1 MGVVLIELLTGARPG
16 QDGPALVPDRFAG
29 TPLGTFMAHRL
40 ADVPRR
46 TASAAQAWQELAAV
60 VPAPAVD
67 EPEVFD
73 QIGPL
78 PASWGSDG
86 PLPAGRGGAEERHVP
101 VRAADG
107 VVTGVSPRPVLA
119 QTSPSPGPWSAAPG
133 WEIGAMAPPGHASPV
148 PVVAHALAAPVQGG
162 PAAPGRGAS
171 AQAVPAAPVHGAS
184 GAGRNR
190 GRVASPLVVGGG
202 ALCILVAVVL
212 ILGGAPPDVETC
224 RKSASSGSHGRSRGS
239 PHAADRSL
247 RAPLSDVFKRCG
259 QALGLNQAELSRLLG
274 ISAPMLSQLINAR
287 RIKIANP
294 VAAARLT
301 RMVSLAD
308 EVRTGLLTAADA
320 IGREADGV
328 SEIPV
333 ATLIRSLPRTTA
345 SQVQEALPCDGR
357 SPGLLAR
364 RRAHPSGQP
373 RDRRTAPGL
382 RRGTARPGGG
392 LRPRPRARLSGR
404 RGAWSRPSAARR
416 TPRLSG
422 RLLDPAPPVA

>member
-1 MGVVLIELLTGARPG
+1 
-16 QDGPALVPDRFAG
+16 
-29 TPLGTFMAHRL
+29 
-40 ADVPRR
+40 
-46 TASAAQAWQELAAV
+46 
-60 VPAPAVD
+60 
-67 EPEVFD
+67 
-73 QIGPL
+73 
-78 PASWGSDG
+78 
-86 PLPAGRGGAEERHVP
+86 
-101 VRAADG
+101 
-107 VVTGVSPRPVLA
+107 
-119 QTSPSPGPWSAAPG
+119 
-133 WEIGAMAPPGHASPV
+133 MAPPGHASPV

-224 RKSASSGSHGRSRGS
+224 CKSASSGSHGRSRGS
-239 PHAADRSL
+239 PHAA
-247 RAPLSDVFKRCG
+247 PLSTGPAVRCV
-259 QALGLNQAELSRLLG
+259 QAVRAGAGAEPVRAGPPARHFGAHAL
-274 ISAPMLSQLINAR
+274 QLINPR

>member
-1 MGVVLIELLTGARPG
+1 
-16 QDGPALVPDRFAG
+16 
-29 TPLGTFMAHRL
+29 
-40 ADVPRR
+40 
-46 TASAAQAWQELAAV
+46 
-60 VPAPAVD
+60 
-67 EPEVFD
+67 
-73 QIGPL
+73 
-78 PASWGSDG
+78 
-86 PLPAGRGGAEERHVP
+86 
-101 VRAADG
+101 
-107 VVTGVSPRPVLA
+107 
-119 QTSPSPGPWSAAPG
+119 
-133 WEIGAMAPPGHASPV
+133 MAPPGHASPV

-212 ILGGAPPDVETC
+212 ILGGALPDVETC
-224 RKSASSGSHGRSRGS
+224 CKSASSGSHGRSRGS

-259 QALGLNQAELSRLLG
+259 QALGLNQSELARLLG